1 MVEQR
6 IQILENSIN
15 ALNLTVRDM
24 AAETVQIRAAA
35 AQAQQ
40 ALASLTQRSDDAWV
54 AQQSKIDDLE
64 QELADMKSQMRR
76 GGGRDYQK
84 WNLDHKGTV
93 KEYNGDIKMYKGWAK
108 KFMAFCN
115 GKQPV
120 FRKALLWASQQ
131 QTPITDSDLQGT
143 NWSHIGDANQKLYDL
158 LITVTTDKALQKV
171 EATVGEDP
179 GFECWRRLARQ
190 YDPSSRF
197 TKIDRLNAIT
207 QTTESASMRDLL
219 GKIEAWEQKWT
230 KYEVDN
236 SETLSQDLKLGA
248 LMKMLQVKEREVVR
262 LKYVENEASLTYEVL
277 RRQVEYWLES
287 VTNGPAPMDLSSLQD
302 NVSAGTLSVEQLE
315 EALDI
320 LRRGGK
326 TAGKGGNRQGTER
339 ERGSPGSGSRTPK
352 GGGRGSEKGAA
363 AGNATRKIKGNC
375 WNYGKPGHSAADC
388 RGPKRSDLKALDDE
402 QRQLD
407 EEDEGSDTSAGMGM
421 LGLGSL
427 SWAFAPNELGV
438 DDEEDVFFDC
448 LEASLPDNDNYSD
461 GDIDDPNELDLMPF
475 SNIDSESGSED
486 DDEDGEEQIDDTSD
500 LVRAMEEQIRSKKA
514 KAVHSENESASEG
527 WLKTDPL
534 QESKHDPW
542 LKPKKT
548 VRGAEKIRG
557 IPLTDKYLSLNPFR
571 NLVSSS
577 AYLRHA
583 QYPAPLY
590 LLLSIRTIPPN
601 SRRLRR
607 RASSSGWTT
616 ASRRLQDW
624 SQRGSSPSASAAWRR
639 SRSPSSAGLSRTRC
653 TRRRRRLSR
662 AAARS

>member
-64 QELADMKSQMRR
+64 QELADMKPHMRR
-76 GGGRDYQK
+76 GGGRDDQK
-84 WNLDHKGTV
+84 WNLDNKGTV

-115 GKQPV
+115 GKQPG

-143 NWSHIGDANQKLYDL
+143 NWSHIGDANQKLYNL

-207 QTTESASMRDLL
+207 QTTESSSTRDLL

-248 LMKMLQVKEREVVR
+248 LMKMLPVKEREVVR

-287 VTNGPAPMDLSSLQD
+287 VTNGPAPMDLSSVQD
-302 NVSAGTLSVEQLE
+302 NVNAGTLSVEQLE

-326 TAGKGGNRQGTER
+326 ATGKGGNRQGTGR
-339 ERGSPGSGSRTPK
+339 DSGSTGSDNRTPK
-352 GGGRGSEKGAA
+352 GGGRGAQRGAA
-363 AGNATRKIKGNC
+363 AGNTIRKIKGNC
-375 WNYGKPGHSAADC
+375 WNCGKPGHSAAEC
-388 RGPKRSDLKALDDE
+388 RDPKRADLKTLDDE

-407 EEDEGSDTSAGMGM
+407 EEEEGSDTSQGMGM

-427 SWAFAPNELGV
+427 GWAWSMWEVHAPDKYGVSEFIYV

-448 LEASLPDNDNYSD
+448 LETTLP
-461 GDIDDPNELDLMPF
+461 DIDDYSDSDTDGANEMVLTPF
-475 SNIDSESGSED
+475 GNIDSESDSED
-486 DDEDGEEQIDDTSD
+486 DDEDGEEEIDETSD

-514 KAVHSENESASEG
+514 TAEHSVGE
-527 WLKTDPL
+527 
-534 QESKHDPW
+534 
-542 LKPKKT
+542 
-548 VRGAEKIRG
+548 
-557 IPLTDKYLSLNPFR
+557 
-571 NLVSSS
+571 SSS
-577 AYLRHA
+577 EV
-583 QYPAPLY
+583 
-590 LLLSIRTIPPN
+590 
-601 SRRLRR
+601 
-607 RASSSGWTT
+607 
-616 ASRRLQDW
+616 
-624 SQRGSSPSASAAWRR
+624 
-639 SRSPSSAGLSRTRC
+639 
-653 TRRRRRLSR
+653 
-662 AAARS
+662 